1 MGELLTI
8 GKVAAAA
15 ATTADTIRYYE
26 RLGLIPKAT
35 RTAAGYRLYPAGVV
49 HRLAVVRNAQRFGF
63 SLKEIAAFLGVRERG
78 GTPCR
83 DVRTAAERILDAV
96 DREIAELVAARERMH
111 DTLRVW
117 DRMLAAT
124 PADRPAFL
132 LEALPS
138 ARSGMRPTNT
148 LVPRR
153 SRLAPRPDRRTRS
166 RSR

>member
-26 RLGLIPKAT
+26 RLGLVPKAT

-49 HRLAVVRNAQRFGF
+49 HRLAVVRSAQRFGF
-63 SLKEIAAFLGVRERG
+63 SLKEIAAFLGVRDRG

-83 DVRTAAERILDAV
+83 DVRTAAQRMLDAV
-96 DREIAELVAARERMH
+96 DREITELVAARERMH
-111 DTLRVW
+111 DTLRAW

-138 ARSGMRPTNT
+138 APGGTRPTRT
-148 LVPRR
+148 LGPRP
-153 SRLAPRPDRRTRS
+153 SRPGPPPDRRTRS